1 MLVSFYSLLCGSPAF
16 TGKTDEELKLNIL
29 CKNYTLDHPALKNV
43 SFEALDLVKKLLRLD
58 PMKRLSASGVLEH
71 PWLKRVPGIIC
82 LGLSSLQN
90 IDLNFWYCFEAIF
103 LAFWYFTLKTQTVLV
118 NLCYVC
124 HLKRVFWSDY
134 RQISRG
140 LRNLSLKSNLPP
152 TDSKKRRAEDEDL
165 DKNLPQAKRWWRTLT
180 LWRKKSQLTLM
191 TISSHDQRTKIKQHL
206 YFTSFN
212 SNYGAVIN

>member
-90 IDLNFWYCFEAIF
+90 IDLNF
-103 LAFWYFTLKTQTVLV
+103 
-118 NLCYVC
+118 
-124 HLKRVFWSDY
+124 
-134 RQISRG
+134 
-140 LRNLSLKSNLPP
+140 
-152 TDSKKRRAEDEDL
+152 
-165 DKNLPQAKRWWRTLT
+165 
-180 LWRKKSQLTLM
+180 
-191 TISSHDQRTKIKQHL
+191 
-206 YFTSFN
+206 
-212 SNYGAVIN
+212 